1 MTKSEAFLECRCGSC
16 RITLCD
22 PNMRYRCECLC
33 CDCRQRGLI
42 SAGKRTENELPME
55 VAVYERGIDLVY
67 FSNALLVDQKSWDLL
82 EFFMLDENSD
92 TRNAISSCCG
102 TLMCSSHPL
111 GEGCSTIVNADNCRV
126 TVPNIIDTQSVLW
139 GCDFPSDKYETR
151 LKRDRIPKVF
161 SPYDEVDAGP
171 MIAFVTA
178 ISAPI
183 AVQYRRDGVTT
194 FEALCAGKKIFL
206 DNSYFYESRMG
217 KPGAAIN

>member
-42 SAGKRTENELPME
+42 SASKRTGNELPMA
-55 VAVYERGIDLVY
+55 VAAYERGIDSIY
-67 FSNALLVDQKSWDLL
+67 FSNALLVDQKSRDLL

-126 TVPNIIDTQSVLW
+126 TVPKIIDTQSVLW
-139 GCDFPSDKYETR
+139 GSDFPSEKYKTR
-151 LKRDRIPKVF
+151 LKRDQIPKVF
-161 SPYDEVDAGP
+161 SPYDEVDAEP
-171 MIAFVTA
+171 MIAAVTA
-178 ISAPI
+178 VSAPI
-183 AVQYRRDGVTT
+183 AEQYMHDGVTT
-194 FEALCAGKKIFL
+194 FEALCAGKTITL